1 MTTNRMALVLGVG
14 PLQGLGAALAQRFAA
29 EGLQVVIAGRSSA
42 KLAQVADAIAG
53 AGAGGMAIPVVAD
66 ATVESDV
73 KRLFETATADGRVLE
88 IAAYNVDSNLSA
100 PLLETD
106 VEMFIT
112 LWQQNS
118 LGAFLFGREAIKHML
133 PQQHGTLFFTGATA
147 SLRAKPPFTAF
158 AAAKAAVRA
167 LAQGMAREFGPQ
179 GIHVVHTII
188 DGVINGERAHR
199 QFSRFVATKG
209 ADGLLQLEA
218 IAQTYWAIHQQH
230 PSAWTHELD
239 LRPFKEPF

>member
-1 MTTNRMALVLGVG
+1 MTNRMALVLGVG
-14 PLQGLGAALAQRFAA
+14 PLQGLGSALAQRFAA
-29 EGLQVVIAGRSSA
+29 EGLHVIIAGRSSA
-42 KLAQVADAIAG
+42 KLALVAEAIADA
-53 AGAGGMAIPVVAD
+53 GGVAIPVVAD
-66 ATVESDV
+66 ATVESDIQH
-73 KRLFETATADGRVLE
+73 LFETATADGKILE

-106 VEMFIT
+106 LEMFTT
-112 LWQQNS
+112 LWRQNS

-133 PQQHGTLFFTGATA
+133 PQGSGTLFFTGATA

-199 QFSRFVATKG
+199 QFSRFVAAKG
-209 ADGLLQLEA
+209 WDGLLNLDA
-218 IAQTYWAIHQQH
+218 IAQTYWAVHQQH

>member
-1 MTTNRMALVLGVG
+1 
-14 PLQGLGAALAQRFAA
+14 LQGLGAALAQRFAA
-29 EGLQVVIAGRSSA
+29 EGFQVVIAGRSSA
-42 KLAQVADAIAG
+42 KLTLVADAIAD
-53 AGAGGMAIPVVAD
+53 AGGMAIPVVAD
-66 ATVESDV
+66 ATSESDV
-73 KRLFETATADGRVLE
+73 KRLFETATVGGRILD

-106 VEMFIT
+106 LAMFT
-112 LWQQNS
+112 ALWQQNS

-133 PQQHGTLFFTGATA
+133 PQGSGTLFFTGATA

-188 DGVINGERAHR
+188 DGVIDGERAHR

-209 ADGLLQLEA
+209 SDGLLQLEA
-218 IAQTYWAIHQQH
+218 IAQTYWTIHQQH

>member
-1 MTTNRMALVLGVG
+1 MMTNRMVLVLGVG
-14 PLQGLGAALAQRFAA
+14 PLQGLGATLARRFAA

-42 KLAQVADAIAG
+42 KLALVADAIAG
-53 AGAGGMAIPVVAD
+53 EGGMAIPVVAD
-66 ATVESDV
+66 ATSESDV
-73 KRLFETATADGRVLE
+73 KRLFEAATADGRILDV
-88 IAAYNVDSNLSA
+88 AAYNVDSNLSA

-106 VEMFIT
+106 LTMFTT

-167 LAQGMAREFGPQ
+167 FAQGMAREFGPQ

-199 QFSRFVATKG
+199 QFSRFVAAKG
-209 ADGLLQLEA
+209 WDGLLNLDA
-218 IAQTYWAIHQQH
+218 IAQTYWVVHQQH